1 MNSGLA
7 GVRIAVLELEIRFR
21 KRISAKGVSA
31 ITLDSIPK
39 KVNARVVAV
48 DAFGSGGLRLMEMGI
63 VPGTLVRVVNCAPLG
78 DPVRVFVKGY
88 QLALR
93 REEAR
98 SIHVTLCDE

>member
-1 MNSGLA
+1 
-7 GVRIAVLELEIRFR
+7 
-21 KRISAKGVSA
+21 
-31 ITLDSIPK
+31 
-39 KVNARVVAV
+39 
-48 DAFGSGGLRLMEMGI
+48 MEMGL
-63 VPGTLVRVVNCAPLG
+63 VPGTLVRVLNCAPLG